1 MYSYI
6 AIIMHICIYA
16 AIHMIYTYNSS
27 IYRYNVILAVA
38 GDTPNV
44 LVLKMMLETDPSI
57 A

>member
-16 AIHMIYTYNSS
+16 ATYDIY
-27 IYRYNVILAVA
+27 IQFHPFRYNVILAVA